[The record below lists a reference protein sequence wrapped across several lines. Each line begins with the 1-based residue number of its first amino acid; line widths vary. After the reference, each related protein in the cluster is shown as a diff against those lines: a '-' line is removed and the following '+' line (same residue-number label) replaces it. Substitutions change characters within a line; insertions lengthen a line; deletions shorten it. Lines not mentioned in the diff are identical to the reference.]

1 MSTEFKQDNIRALSE
16 REKAR
21 EKLPVFYGSYDNFY
35 HGFRE
40 TLNNSCDE
48 ILNNFPHGVIDIILS
63 NDNRTITVR
72 DTGRGIP
79 ISTYENTK
87 LLFET
92 LFASGKYDVSES
104 TNSGVNGVG
113 NTILQFSSEYFK
125 CLSHMK
131 SIGKAYEIVYENG
144 GEITTPLT
152 CLGDTDKHG
161 TEITFKLDDTVYTE
175 VVFDE
180 KEVEDIIRKVSLISK
195 NITFNF
201 TYKNNTTTFNHDISE
216 YFDKYSADIIG
227 ESYTCASKRFE
238 RDIEVERKGIKDVVK
253 EIADIQVVFGA
264 CSGELPMQETML
276 NGNYLKENGTI
287 YDGVIDGFKLYVNR
301 YCKENNLYKKKEK
314 GLSSQDIE
322 NAISFVCRLFNN
334 LVEFESQV
342 KFSTKKEYYKQVAK
356 EYIQEQLEI
365 YKLENEKAF
374 KRMVEQVLI
383 CKRAND
389 VNIQARQKLKDKLT
403 KKIDGINETVDG
415 FVDCDLDKG
424 GEIFLVEGKSA
435 NGSIVLAR
443 NSHFQA
449 SYPLRGKLLNLLKA
463 KWKDILDNN
472 EITDIIR
479 LLGCGVEVRNKY
491 TKDLPEFNI
500 DNLRFNKI
508 ILTADADS
516 DGHQINTL
524 ILTALYVLT
533 PTLIKKGYV
542 YIAQPPIFQIDCG
555 DIRKYAM
562 SVREKDEIVE
572 SFGNKKVEIHRLK
585 GLGETSAQVMAET
598 VCDPDTRILQEVKV
612 SDVQKMKEQ
621 FRIWMDDEVK
631 DRKEIITKNLN
642 RYLVDPPV
650 LDVVESKEVENI
662 IQDNMMDYS
671 SDVIFD
677 RALVSIE
684 SGLKPSQLRSIYAM
698 YKNNVTKL
706 TKSKNVT
713 GYITQYH
720 PHGSAYDTIVNMC
733 QEDRHL
739 NPLVDYEGN
748 MGQHTSKDLMAADER
763 YTNIKLSKIA
773 LDGLKEIDSHFVK
786 MIDTYDNKRKMPLY
800 LPNKYPLVLT
810 QSTQGMAVGM
820 ASKTPSF
827 NMNEV
832 NNAII
837 TYLKTKKRTMLIPDF
852 ATGGQI
858 LNNENAINSINTEGK
873 GSVRL
878 RGKYDIDGN
887 SIIFYEIPYGV
898 RREDVINKAIAAIK
912 SGKLKECIKVKDLTD
927 LKGMKIKFEFKKN
940 TDMNAT
946 VAKLFKLTPLESSF
960 DCNMNVLYKGL
971 PSVNG
976 VWSIIDK
983 WLEFR
988 KECLINGMDYQ
999 IDITSKELHKLEGF
1013 EKITD
1018 DLDKVIEIIRFSK
1031 NVREDLIKE
1040 FDIDEVQSEYIE
1052 KTQLINLNEIKIKE
1066 QTKNIENLRAK
1077 ITTLNNNKSDDEFLN
1092 NLIIDGLKYILKE
1105 YPTQRR
1111 SEIVDAFESVK
1122 VEELLIDDYNV
1133 VCYLTESG
1141 YFKKVKSISNKGNNK
1156 LKDGDSIKT
1165 VIECNNKDELLVFGS
1180 DLCCHK
1186 FKLHALQEDKL
1197 SNLGQYLPN
1206 VIGCDVLGMS
1216 VLNEDNKYICVIY
1229 KNNKIAK
1236 VDLKSF
1242 ETKQMRSKLANSL
1255 HNDKALDIITLKDDD
1270 IQLKL
1275 TVKDGREKVVCIKD
1289 MVSKSSRNTQ
1299 GVNSITWKNQTIEKV
1314 EIL

>member
-1 MSTEFKQDNIRALSE
+1 MSTEFKQDKIRALSE

-40 TLNNSCDE
+40 LLNNACDE
-48 ILNNFPHGVIDIILS
+48 ILNNFDKGEIEVVLS
-63 NDNRTITVR
+63 DDNRTMTVR

-92 LFASGKYDVSES
+92 LFASGKYDVSEN

-113 NTILQFSSEYFK
+113 NTILQFSSVYFE
-125 CLSHMK
+125 CLSHMR
-131 SIGKAYEIVYENG
+131 SIGKSYKIVYENG

-175 VVFDE
+175 VVFNE
-180 KEVEDIIRKVSLISK
+180 KEVEDIIRKVSMISE

-201 TYKNNTTTFNHDISE
+201 TYKNNTVSFNHNISE
-216 YFDKYSADIIG
+216 YFDKYSTDIIG
-227 ESYTCASKRFE
+227 GSYTCSPKRFE
-238 RDIEVERKGIKDVVK
+238 RDIEVERKGMKDTAK

-287 YDGVIDGFKLYVNR
+287 YDGVIDGFKIYVNR

-342 KFSTKKEYYKQVAK
+342 KFSTKKEYYKQIAK
-356 EYIQEQLEI
+356 EYIQEQLEV
-365 YKLENEKAF
+365 YKLESEKAF
-374 KRMVEQVLI
+374 KRMVEQILI

-403 KKIDGINETVDG
+403 KKVDGINETVDG
-415 FVDCDLDKG
+415 FVDCELDKG
-424 GEIFLVEGKSA
+424 GELFLVEGKSA

-443 NSHFQA
+443 DSYFQA
-449 SYPLRGKLLNLLKA
+449 SYPLRGKLINLLKA

-472 EITDIIR
+472 EIADIIR

-491 TKDLPEFNI
+491 TKELPEFNL

-524 ILTALYVLT
+524 ILTALYVLM

-555 DIRKYAM
+555 NIRKYAM

-572 SFGNKKVEIHRLK
+572 SFGSKKVEVHRLK
-585 GLGETSAQVMAET
+585 GLGETSAEVMAET
-598 VCDPDTRILQEVKV
+598 VCNPYTRILQQVKV
-612 SDVQKMKEQ
+612 SDIQKMKEK
-621 FRIWMDDEVK
+621 FKVWMDEEVG
-631 DRKEIITKNLN
+631 DRKEIICKNLN
-642 RYLVDPPV
+642 RYLIEPPI
-650 LDVVESKEVENI
+650 LDVVDEKDVEVI
-662 IQDNMMDYS
+662 IEDNMLEYS
-671 SDVIFD
+671 ADVIFD

-684 SGLKPSQLRSIYAM
+684 SGLKPSQLRALYAM
-698 YKNNVTKL
+698 YKNNITKL
-706 TKSKNVT
+706 TKSQNVT
-713 GYITQYH
+713 GLITHYH
-720 PHGSAYDTIVNMC
+720 PHGSAYGTVVNMC
-733 QEDRHL
+733 QGDRHL
-739 NPLVDYEGN
+739 NPLIDYEGN
-748 MGQHTSKDLMAADER
+748 MGQHTSKDLMAASER
-763 YTNIKLSKIA
+763 YTNIKLSKLA

-827 NMNEV
+827 NMDEV

-837 TYLKTKKRTMLIPDF
+837 TYLKTKEKTMLIPDF
-852 ATGGQI
+852 ATGGEI
-858 LNNENAINSINTEGK
+858 VNNETVIDAINTKGK

-878 RGKYDIDGN
+878 RGKYKIEGS
-887 SIIFYEIPYGV
+887 SITFYEVPYGV
-898 RREDVINKAIAAIK
+898 RREEVISKTVLAIK

-940 TDMNAT
+940 TDMNA
-946 VAKLFKLTPLESSF
+946 VVSKLFKLTPLESSF
-960 DCNMNVLYKGL
+960 NCDMNVLYKGL
-971 PSVNG
+971 PSVCG

-988 KECLINGMDYQ
+988 KECLINGIDYQ

-1013 EKITD
+1013 EKIKD
-1018 DLDKVIEIIRFSK
+1018 DLDKVIEIIRFSN
-1031 NVREDLIKE
+1031 NVRNDLMNE
-1040 FDIDEVQSEYIE
+1040 FKIDEIQSEYIE

-1066 QTKNIENLRAK
+1066 QTENIENLRSK
-1077 ITTLNNNKSDDEFLN
+1077 ITTLTNNKSDNEFLN
-1092 NLIIDGLKYILKE
+1092 NLIIEGLTYILKE
-1105 YPTQRR
+1105 YPTPRR
-1111 SEIVDAFESVK
+1111 TNIIDSFDDVK
-1122 VEELLIDDYNV
+1122 VEELLVDDYNC

-1156 LKDGDSIKT
+1156 LKDGDNIKT
-1165 VIECNNKDELLVFGS
+1165 VLECNNKDEVLIFGS
-1180 DLCCHK
+1180 DLCCYK
-1186 FKLHALQEDKL
+1186 FKLHTLQEDKL

-1206 VIGCDVLGMS
+1206 VIGCDVLGVS
-1216 VLNEDNKYICVIY
+1216 VLDNSNKYICVIY

-1236 VDLKSF
+1236 VDMSSF

-1255 HNDKALDIITLKDDD
+1255 SNNEVFDILTFKDDD
-1270 IQLKL
+1270 VKLKL
-1275 TVKDGREKVVCIKD
+1275 VVTDGRERIINLKD
-1289 MVSKSSRNTQ
+1289 MTTKLTRNTQ
-1299 GVNSITWKNQTIEKV
+1299 GVNIIKWKNMKIEKV